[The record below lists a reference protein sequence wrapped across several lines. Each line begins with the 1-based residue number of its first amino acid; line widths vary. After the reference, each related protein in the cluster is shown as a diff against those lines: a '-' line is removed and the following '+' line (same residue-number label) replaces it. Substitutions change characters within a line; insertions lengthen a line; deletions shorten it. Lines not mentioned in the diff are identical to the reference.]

1 MLKKIAVLLF
11 TCSLAL
17 AMFAGCNTSEIDD
30 SEGTLNIFMLE
41 GGFGTDFMA
50 EWIKAF
56 NAIEGNE
63 DISVN
68 YYYDVEASTRAT
80 NYLANPSENPYD
92 LFLTGGIGFKTQ
104 AETGNLVDISDVYEE
119 FENPLREEFAQ
130 VGLYNGKY
138 YMVPWA
144 SGPCGIV
151 YNTQLLPDDLVPN
164 TTDELIQLCRDICG
178 GKIETA
184 KDVAPFVWAGKNA
197 GDYWQYVTDVWWAQY
212 EGLENYYAFWSLNG
226 NDPNGYTVYGQQGI
240 LKSYEVMEQLL
251 SKSNGFSLHGSD
263 TKEHT
268 PAQTNFMQGQAVMIP
283 VGDWL
288 ENEMKN
294 SYSDVTNYKLMKTP
308 VISALGKEL
317 ELAGSGA
324 SDAEHDAK
332 LSQIVAL
339 VDENKTDKEISGLTG
354 IDEAKI
360 KIVSEARNLI
370 TNIGANHQ
378 AYIPSQSNA
387 VEEAKAFLKFMSGE
401 EANRIFREY
410 AHSEQPYVYNTEYE
424 AETPYMQSKDDIA
437 DSCVFLT
444 PMYDSSSIRYK
455 AGLAKWNKI
464 SDVEKQLYNGTTT
477 AQAFYESNYNFF
489 TTAGENRWDYYYS
502 RR

>member
-1 MLKKIAVLLF
+1 MLKKIITLI
-11 TCSLAL
+11 
-17 AMFAGCNTSEIDD
+17 FAGLLTLTAFPACNAGEVDD

-41 GGFGTDFMA
+41 GGFGTDFME

-63 DISVN
+63 DIVVN
-68 YYYDVEASTRAT
+68 YYYDVEASTKAT

-92 LFLTGGIGFKTQ
+92 LFLTGGIGFKAQ
-104 AETGNLVDISDVYEE
+104 AETGNLVDISDVYEN
-119 FENPLREEFAQ
+119 FENPLREEFADM
-130 VGLYNGKY
+130 GKYNDKY

-144 SGPCGIV
+144 SGPCGLV
-151 YNTQLLPDDLVPN
+151 YNTELLPDLLVPN
-164 TTDELIQLCRDICG
+164 TTDELIQLCKDIKAG
-178 GKIETA
+178 NVETA
-184 KDVAPFVWAGKNA
+184 RDVAPLVWAGKNA

-212 EGLENYYAFWSLNG
+212 EGVENYYNFWSLNN
-226 NDPNGYTVYGQQGI
+226 NDPNGYTVYGQEGI
-240 LKSYEVMEQLL
+240 LKSYEVLQQLL
-251 SKSNGFSLHGSD
+251 NKSNGYSLHGSD

-288 ENEMKN
+288 ENEMKE

-308 VISALGKEL
+308 VISAIGKEL

-324 SDAEHDAK
+324 TDAQHDGK
-332 LSQIVAL
+332 LSSIVEM
-339 VDENKTDKEISGLTG
+339 VDGGKTVSEIAEETG
-354 IDEAKI
+354 IDESKI
-360 KIVSEARNLI
+360 TIVYEARNMI

-378 AYIPSQSNA
+378 AYIPAQSNA
-387 VEEAKAFLKFMSGE
+387 IEEAKAFLTFMSSE

-410 AHSEQPYVYNTEYE
+410 AHASQPYVYDTQYT
-424 AETPYMQSKDDIA
+424 AETPYMQSKDEI
-437 DSCVFLT
+437 SEECVFLT

-464 SDVEKQLYNGTTT
+464 SDVEKQLYNSTTT
-477 AQAFYESNYNFF
+477 AQAFYEANYNFF
-489 TTAGENRWDYYYS
+489 TSAGENRWDYYYS